1 MSQVKESEVIEIL
14 KQCYDPELP
23 VDLWNLGL
31 IYNIQIQESYDE
43 TRSDVNIVMSLTTP
57 GCTMG
62 QQMAQDIKNKLEALD
77 AVNQAFVEVT
87 FDPPWNP
94 EMISAEAREK
104 LGVGVSSPQERQEPN
119 INMEWE

>member
-1 MSQVKESEVIEIL
+1 MELKEKIIDLL

-43 TRSDVNIVMSLTTP
+43 TRFDVNIVMSLTTP

-62 QQMAQDIKNKLEALD
+62 QQMAQDIKNKLEVLD